1 MSHSQQTVLDRFY
14 NEFQDM
20 SVEQQ
25 QEFFKLVKEMYTGDK
40 NLNLKTDIKNP
51 PLHSVLDLLGIYFN
65 DIGMKDSSKYIKIYS
80 RSLKEQM
87 VSDNRKGRT
96 EFKDLMS
103 AKMQNLFRSTSD
115 RLMGRHGEEE

>member
-20 SVEQQ
+20 PQQ
-25 QEFFKLVKEMYTGDK
+25 QQEEFFKLVKEMYTGDK

-51 PLHSVLDLLGIYFN
+51 PLHSVLDLLGEYFG
-65 DIGMKDSSKYIKIYS
+65 DIGMKDGKKYIKMYS

-103 AKMQNLFRSTSD
+103 AKMQQVARSFSD
-115 RLMGRHGEEE
+115 RLMGRHNEE

>member
-25 QEFFKLVKEMYTGDK
+25 QEFFKLVKDMYSGDK

-51 PLHSVLDLLGIYFN
+51 PLHSVLDLLVVYFN
-65 DIGMKDSSKYIKIYS
+65 DINMKDGAKYIKFYS

-103 AKMQNLFRSTSD
+103 AKLQNLFRSTTD
-115 RLMGRHGEEE
+115 RLMGRHNEE